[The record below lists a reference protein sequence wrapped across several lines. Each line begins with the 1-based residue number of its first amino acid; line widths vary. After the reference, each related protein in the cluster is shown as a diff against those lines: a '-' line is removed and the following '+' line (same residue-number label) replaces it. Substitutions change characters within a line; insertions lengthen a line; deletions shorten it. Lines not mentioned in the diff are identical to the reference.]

1 MKVALLGR
9 GKTGSQ
15 VAKLCEERGISCE
28 TFHSERP
35 LTLELLKACD
45 IVISFIPGKQ
55 MLTYLPLFLEAKKPI
70 VSGATGVEFPPEMDG
85 QLKEAQIPWVQGH
98 NFSLGMTIVH
108 QLFKVMSKAPQL
120 FPKAWQASIHEIHHT
135 KKLDAPSGTA
145 LRWGEWFGH
154 ETEMTSERTGDVVGH
169 HEFTFKVPYE
179 TITLTHNA
187 EDRSLFANGA
197 LWAAGHVLEG
207 KVEPGLTWFEDL
219 ATKELKL

>member
-9 GKTGSQ
+9 GKTGSH
-15 VAKLCEERGISCE
+15 VAKLCEERKIPCE
-28 TFHSERP
+28 TYHSERP
-35 LTLELLKACD
+35 LTAQALAHCD
-45 IVISFIPGKQ
+45 IVVSFIPGQQ
-55 MLTYLPLFLEAKKPI
+55 MLSYLPLLLEAKKPI
-70 VSGATGVEFPPEMDG
+70 VSGATGVDYPPEIDE
-85 QLKEAQIPWVQGH
+85 QLKSAGIPWVQGH

-108 QLFKVMSKAPQL
+108 QIFQVMKNAPKL
-120 FPKAWQASIHEIHHT
+120 FPDSWQAAIHEVHHT

-197 LWAAGHVLEG
+197 LWAAERVLEG
-207 KVEPGLTWFEDL
+207 KVGPGLTWFEDL